1 MDIEIEPS
9 VLITAGHEAV
19 DHAEEVDR
27 AVRSVDLQVTA
38 IEASLAE
45 ALLIDRVH
53 ALTGRMQDNG
63 DALVAIA
70 RAWRRD
76 DGRLS
81 ATFLQLYSAGW
92 R

>member
-1 MDIEIEPS
+1 
-9 VLITAGHEAV
+9 
-19 DHAEEVDR
+19 
-27 AVRSVDLQVTA
+27 
-38 IEASLAE
+38 
-45 ALLIDRVH
+45 VH

-81 ATFLQLYSAGW
+81 ATFLQVYSAGW